1 MLFFIT
7 AIFFILA
14 LILLYAVFNMLFS
27 KKIKVDERLA
37 YIENIDSEAYLE
49 SELDFGTRVVIP
61 LFNSI
66 GKRFSSFSPDYSNK
80 RKRLELERAGFLKH
94 ITYERLV
101 AKRLMTALVVSM
113 GFGLLLV
120 AFKVNVILTVMLIL
134 WAFVFTQII
143 FRFSTKAAISKR
155 STQIVRDL
163 PYTLDLITVSV
174 EAGLSLD
181 GAIAR
186 IVSNIRGILSEEFSK
201 TLKEM
206 RMGIDKKQA
215 LRNMS
220 DRCDVRD
227 LSVLVNALIQADEL
241 GVSLGKVLRIEGAQ
255 LREKRRQ
262 AAREKA
268 MKAPVKILF
277 PLIVFIFPAIFVI
290 ILGPA
295 VINMIELFK

>member
-1 MLFFIT
+1 
-7 AIFFILA
+7 
-14 LILLYAVFNMLFS
+14 
-27 KKIKVDERLA
+27 
-37 YIENIDSEAYLE
+37 
-49 SELDFGTRVVIP
+49 
-61 LFNSI
+61 
-66 GKRFSSFSPDYSNK
+66 
-80 RKRLELERAGFLKH
+80 
-94 ITYERLV
+94 
-101 AKRLMTALVVSM
+101 
-113 GFGLLLV
+113 
-120 AFKVNVILTVMLIL
+120 
-134 WAFVFTQII
+134 
-143 FRFSTKAAISKR
+143 
-155 STQIVRDL
+155 
-163 PYTLDLITVSV
+163 V